1 LSGNL
6 YAQQRVD
13 YVADLLEQV
22 GIHRDRI
29 RMINIS
35 AGMGA
40 KFAELASEFA
50 GTITALGPV
59 GLRKKARGKEIP
71 LADSPAKTKAGTTE
85 AAKDSVV
92 NDNSIACKVCE
103 K

>member
-13 YVADLLEQV
+13 YVADLLRQIGLQPE
-22 GIHRDRI
+22 RI

-50 GTITALGPV
+50 ATIAALGPT
-59 GLRKKARGKEIP
+59 GLHRHDHGREIP
-71 LADSPAKTKAGTTE
+71 LAPDPERAEPAAEKT
-85 AAKDSVV
+85 V
-92 NDNSIACKVCE
+92 
-103 K
+103 

>member
-1 LSGNL
+1 MSGNL

-13 YVADLLEQV
+13 YVADLLRQIGLQPE
-22 GIHRDRI
+22 RI

-50 GTITALGPV
+50 ATIASLGPT
-59 GLRKKARGKEIP
+59 GLHRHDHGREIP
-71 LADSPAKTKAGTTE
+71 LAPDPERTEPAAEKA
-85 AAKDSVV
+85 V
-92 NDNSIACKVCE
+92 
-103 K
+103 